1 MKKIVT
7 LLMVFVLVFSLAACS
22 SDNTDTEKD
31 NDTKV
36 ENSADSE
43 KEPEATKAPEKILDS
58 KFFGE
63 WKVAAPED
71 GKDYV
76 TIEINDVKYVTINGN
91 KCEYRISA
99 YSTDTDPQLLIELAD
114 GNGYQLSI
122 YGSSEPAN
130 MFAVTATFD
139 DNGVHTGDESVQ
151 YTK

>member
-1 MKKIVT
+1 MKKIVA
-7 LLMVFVLVFSLAACS
+7 LLMVFVLVFNLAACS

-71 GKDYV
+71 GKDYAS
-76 TIEINDVKYVTINGN
+76 N
-91 KCEYRISA
+91 
-99 YSTDTDPQLLIELAD
+99 
-114 GNGYQLSI
+114 
-122 YGSSEPAN
+122 
-130 MFAVTATFD
+130 
-139 DNGVHTGDESVQ
+139 
-151 YTK
+151 